1 MEGSC
6 SNWIRIEG
14 FSKETIKMRHANC
27 RPSRSCYQKHSLR
40 WKPCGKSR
48 LAASS
53 LKILKRCS
61 QVQVGFLN
69 PQQYDDEHLAHRAF
83 VLVQTRW
90 RQFWLNLEGNSH
102 TRHSANLD
110 AVGSGLVGLLF
121 LQRLTCSNSAF
132 CAWYLFVYGREL
144 DDKDRLLH

>member
-1 MEGSC
+1 MYSTCIHIQDLYRYIKPERVSRCGAPFRQAAIRKGREKALLLRFVET
-6 SNWIRIEG
+6 WRVHVRIEG
-14 FSKETIKMRHANC
+14 FSKETVKMRHANC

-53 LKILKRCS
+53 LKILRRCS

-83 VLVQTRW
+83 VHVQTRW
-90 RQFWLNLEGNSH
+90 RQF
-102 TRHSANLD
+102 
-110 AVGSGLVGLLF
+110 
-121 LQRLTCSNSAF
+121 
-132 CAWYLFVYGREL
+132 
-144 DDKDRLLH
+144 